1 MKQTI
6 LSLLLLAFIST
17 QSMWYDKLTYK
28 QPIEQ
33 PIAIDTL
40 LMAVMAVESNFDTM
54 AYNSKEN
61 AAGVLQIRPIM
72 VREVNRLLGE
82 NKYTL
87 KDRWNK
93 AKSIEMLNV
102 IRSHLKGATDEEIAR
117 TWNGGYNGK
126 NNPKTLGYWKKVRKQ
141 FKNNFKNDNH
151 N

>member
-1 MKQTI
+1 MKYK
-6 LSLLLLAFIST
+6 LSIIPIFSFIST
-17 QSMWYDKLTYK
+17 QSMWYDK
-28 QPIEQ
+28 PIEQ

-40 LMAVMAVESNFDTM
+40 LNAVMAVESNFDSM

-82 NKYTL
+82 DKYTL

-93 AKSIEMLNV
+93 AKSIEMFNV

-126 NNPKTLGYWKKVRKQ
+126 NIPETMQYWKKVKQ
-141 FKNNFKNDNH
+141 YTQSNIKNK
-151 N
+151 